1 MPRHPD
7 SHPLVKTGSVK
18 KNNHSIEWLHK
29 YVVGLS
35 GLVRSGG
42 IGRQGERKNDLI

>member
-1 MPRHPD
+1 MPRHPEP
-7 SHPLVKTGSVK
+7 HPLIKTGSEK

-42 IGRQGERKNDLI
+42 IERRGRERTI